1 MSEMV
6 KAAGETGVGM
16 IKDLVNLII
25 VVVIPAEWEFSTITL
40 YKLRKLLY
48 DINCLKGKRKRKLE
62 GTEIN
67 RSDSED
73 S

>member
-1 MSEMV
+1 MSEIV

-48 DINCLKGKRKRKLE
+48 DINCFKGKRKRKLE

>member
-1 MSEMV
+1 MV

-16 IKDLVNLII
+16 IKDLV
-25 VVVIPAEWEFSTITL
+25 STITL

-48 DINCLKGKRKRKLE
+48 DINYFKGKRKRKLE